1 MDTNND
7 GLIDYQEF
15 ILACSSYENIV
26 NERNVK
32 DLFDQIDLNNDG
44 FIQMSELQAI
54 FQEEQMSNKG
64 MGTGGSVGKDEK
76 AIWIQIMD
84 EMDQTG
90 SGEITYEEFRDSMFL
105 VLQRN
110 IDDSQAL
117 YALKLSQ
124 RASICVDY
132 D

>member
-1 MDTNND
+1 MTWLKQSQERFLQYSDVFKAINTSQNGFITISELRSGISKLQGKLSTSISWEKVFDNMDTNND

-54 FQEEQMSNKG
+54 F
-64 MGTGGSVGKDEK
+64 
-76 AIWIQIMD
+76 
-84 EMDQTG
+84 
-90 SGEITYEEFRDSMFL
+90 
-105 VLQRN
+105 
-110 IDDSQAL
+110 
-117 YALKLSQ
+117 
-124 RASICVDY
+124 
-132 D
+132 

>member
-44 FIQMSELQAI
+44 HIQMSELQAI
-54 FQEEQMSNKG
+54 F
-64 MGTGGSVGKDEK
+64 
-76 AIWIQIMD
+76 
-84 EMDQTG
+84 
-90 SGEITYEEFRDSMFL
+90 
-105 VLQRN
+105 
-110 IDDSQAL
+110 
-117 YALKLSQ
+117 
-124 RASICVDY
+124 
-132 D
+132 